1 MMLRRAT
8 ARDLPAMSA
17 LHAASFPD
25 GWTGESLGDLL
36 ASPGAFAFI
45 SIEVSS
51 LAAGF
56 VLARVAAG
64 EAEIL
69 TIAVRP
75 NARRKGVGRQLME
88 AAARQARK
96 MGATAMFLEVGETNA
111 PARALYKGL
120 GFAEAGRR
128 KNYYGAEN
136 GLVLKAELPLSAPAL
151 GK

>member
-8 ARDLPAMSA
+8 ARDLSAMSA

-25 GWTGESLGDLL
+25 AWSGVSLGELL

-45 SIEVSS
+45 AIEVSS

-64 EAEIL
+64 EAEVL

-75 NARRKGVGRQLME
+75 NARHKGLGRVLME
-88 AAARQARK
+88 AAAAHARE
-96 MGATAMFLEVGETNA
+96 MGARTMFLEVGETNA
-111 PARALYKGL
+111 AARRLYRTL
-120 GFAEAGRR
+120 GFAEVARR
-128 KNYYGAEN
+128 KGYYDTEN

>member
-8 ARDLPAMSA
+8 ASDLPAMSA
-17 LHAASFPD
+17 LHAASFPES
-25 GWTGESLGDLL
+25 WTVESIGELL

-45 SIEVSS
+45 AVDVTS

-56 VLARVAAG
+56 VLARAAAD

-75 NARRKGVGRQLME
+75 DARKKGVGRDLME
-88 AAARQARK
+88 IAARHAQK
-96 MGATAMFLEVGETNA
+96 EGAKAMFLEVGQSNRA
-111 PARALYKGL
+111 ARKLYQSL
-120 GFAEAGRR
+120 GFAEAGKR
-128 KNYYGAEN
+128 KDYYGAED
-136 GLVLKAELPLSAPAL
+136 GLVLKADLPLRSTAL